1 MQSIEACPM
10 SYFQPLQRRMM
21 CFIQGSLFKINWI
34 NVSEIQNETSS
45 KFASIESKISSIL
58 GGFMKWPFIFQFE
71 NQWHSQR
78 ENRKI
83 KSQM

>member
-1 MQSIEACPM
+1 MMQSIEACPM
-10 SYFQPLQRRMM
+10 SYFQPLQRQMM

-34 NVSEIQNETSS
+34 NVCEIQNVTSS
-45 KFASIESKISSIL
+45 KFALRAEYRNL
-58 GGFMKWPFIFQFE
+58 GGFMKWPFILQFE

-78 ENRKI
+78 EDRKI